1 VQPGTAGRR
10 RDAGRPRDTG
20 RARHH
25 APAHAARPAR
35 PGWARKTLRRTSS
48 SRRLTAT
55 LLSVAFAISVI
66 LVRLVQLQI
75 GDAGHYRD
83 VSHRYELTVQSIP
96 AVRGEIA
103 ASNGTLLAMTLR
115 TYDIVADPPEIT
127 PSTTFAA
134 VAAKLAGPLHMSQ
147 AAIVALLQH
156 PTSPDAVTL
165 RSGVI
170 AATEAA
176 IAKLGL
182 PGINPEPVYQRVY
195 PNGDLAAALLGF
207 VDTNQKTGVMTGE
220 NGLEEQF
227 NALLAGKPGTEVY
240 EHGSYLQPIPGTE
253 SLVKPVIPADSLRL
267 TIQPDIQ
274 WEAEHEC
281 AIRVAA
287 TKARTCTV
295 IVMNP
300 RTGAILAMA
309 QYPTFNPTDPASYA
323 ATRNLAVA
331 NEFAPGST
339 AKVIT
344 AAAAFQDAGE
354 TPLTSYLVPD
364 QFTFRGASYEDAE
377 PHPTQRYTI
386 AGIIAHSLNDG
397 MVQVAAHVPPHD
409 QYAMFR
415 AFGIGS
421 PSGLDLPGEV
431 AGQLP
436 PPSHWT
442 LRYGYQ
448 NERYQ
453 ISFGQSV
460 DVTAIQM
467 ASVYATIADGG
478 VRVTPT
484 LVAGHTTAGGQ
495 FVPAAAPAARRVIS
509 SQAAAELMKILEQVP
524 VVYQHAGE
532 SWGIIP
538 GYTVA
543 AKTGTAQEPGN
554 TYGSSF
560 IGIAPATGS
569 GLVVAVNLQ
578 DPRRGS
584 NFGIDVAGPV
594 FNAVMK
600 FALAAM
606 KIPPT
611 GDHVPYVPL
620 TAP

>member
-1 VQPGTAGRR
+1 
-10 RDAGRPRDTG
+10 
-20 RARHH
+20 
-25 APAHAARPAR
+25 
-35 PGWARKTLRRTSS
+35 
-48 SRRLTAT
+48 
-55 LLSVAFAISVI
+55 
-66 LVRLVQLQI
+66 VRLVQLQI
-75 GDAGHYRD
+75 GDSGHYRD
-83 VSHRYELTVQSIP
+83 VSHKYELTVQSIP

-103 ASNGTLLAMTLR
+103 AGNGTLLAMTLR
-115 TYDIVADPPEIT
+115 SYDIVADPPEIT

-147 AAIVALLQH
+147 AAIVALLRH
-156 PTSPDAVTL
+156 PSSPDAVTL

-170 AATEAA
+170 TATEAA
-176 IAKLGL
+176 VAKLGL
-182 PGINPEPVYQRVY
+182 PGISPEPIYQRVY

-253 SLVKPVIPADSLRL
+253 SLVKPAIPAGSLRL

-281 AIRVAA
+281 AIQVAV
-287 TKARTCTV
+287 TKAKSCTV

-309 QYPTFNPTDPASYA
+309 QYPTFNPADPASYA
-323 ATRNLAVA
+323 ATRNIAVA
-331 NEFAPGST
+331 NQFAPGST

-344 AAAAFQDAGE
+344 AAAAFQYAGK

-377 PHPTQRYTI
+377 AHPTQRYTI
-386 AGIIAHSLNDG
+386 AGIVAHSLNDG
-397 MVQVAAHVPPHD
+397 MVQVAAQVPPKD

-421 PSGLDLPGEV
+421 TSGLNLPGEV

-436 PPSHWT
+436 PPSRWT

-467 ASVYATIADGG
+467 ASVYATIANGG

-484 LVAGHTTAGGQ
+484 LVSGHTTGSGR
-495 FVPAAAPAARRVIS
+495 FVPAARPASRRVIS
-509 SQAAAELMKILEQVP
+509 SQTAAELMKILEQVP
-524 VVYQHAGE
+524 VVYQQAGE

-560 IGIAPATGS
+560 IGIAPATSS

-578 DPRRGS
+578 DPRKGS

-606 KIPPT
+606 KIPPD
-611 GDHVPYVPL
+611 GGHVPYVPL